1 MSFFAARLQARG
13 GTPRT
18 RELPVAPSQAFYRG
32 ALLVRDSNGAWAE
45 CAANPASVGGIANSD
60 FQADTTGFSHLGR
73 SEFPPGYMQATE
85 VSDEQPFLVKY
96 VGTLPA
102 ADGASYGV
110 VRDTDGLWKVN
121 FANTTNLVVKLLDRR
136 TNSPE
141 NVGLVEVVFLPAV
154 VQIV

>member
-1 MSFFAARLQARG
+1 MSFFASRLAARG

-18 RELPVAPSQAFYRG
+18 RELPVAAGAAFYRG
-32 ALLVRDSNGAWAE
+32 ALLLKNGSGAWAE
-45 CAANPASVGGIANSD
+45 CGADPASVGGIANSD

-73 SEFPPGYMQATE
+73 SEFPPGYMQATS
-85 VSDEQPFLVKY
+85 VTNEQPFLAKY

-102 ADGASYGV
+102 ADGGSYGV
-110 VRDTDGLWKVN
+110 VRDTDGLWKVD
-121 FANTTNLVVKLLDRR
+121 FTETTALVVKLVNRR

-154 VQIV
+154 VQIT

>member
-1 MSFFAARLQARG
+1 MSFFAARLQAMG

-18 RELPVAPSQAFYRG
+18 RELVVAAGQAFYRG
-32 ALLVRDSNGAWAE
+32 ALLVKDSNGAWAE
-45 CAANPASVGGIANSD
+45 CGADPAAVAAVANSD

-73 SEFPPGYMQATE
+73 SEFPPGYMQATK
-85 VSDEQPFLVKY
+85 VSDEQPFLAKY
-96 VGTLPA
+96 VGSLPA

-110 VRDTDGLWKVN
+110 VRDTDGLWKVD
-121 FANTTNLVVKLLDRR
+121 FAEVTTLVVKLVGRR

-141 NVGLVEVVFLPAV
+141 NVALVEVVFLPAV